1 LATGEAVPKPYS
13 EWVASQTSVIA
24 SKTRPLKRST
34 QRRIACAK
42 ERLIWLSNRWKRR
55 LISLKSRLL
64 PKKQVP
70 QSRGVRPFHLV
81 QRNLMIKLKCYNIKT
96 NKISQ
101 NDYMI
106 SNYNP
111 KLLGI

>member
-1 LATGEAVPKPYS
+1 MATGEAVPKPYS

-24 SKTRPLKRST
+24 SKTRLLKRST

-42 ERLIWLSNRWKRR
+42 ERLIWLSNKWKRR
-55 LISLKSRLL
+55 LKSLKSRLP

-70 QSRGVRPFHLV
+70 QSRGARPFHLV

-101 NDYMI
+101 TDYMI